1 MQTLTLR
8 LRPMPPF
15 DFELTAGYH
24 TYFQG
29 RAGAD
34 NLDGGAYRRLLD
46 MDGRLALV
54 TVRSSG
60 SVDSPEL
67 SLELCGEGL
76 TGSDGELAAEQVRWM
91 LGTEQDLAPFY
102 ALAES
107 DPALAGL
114 ARQFRGLHLPRTA
127 TLFESLTLAIL
138 GQQISASVAR
148 MMRTLLIQ
156 RFGVLYATPGE
167 ADGDGAT
174 YYAFPRP
181 EAILSSSPQEL
192 RGLKLTQRKAEYVY
206 GLASAALEPGWAELG
221 ELPDAEVVRRLTSLR
236 GVGNWTAQ
244 WALVRGLARPD
255 ALPLGDL
262 ALRRGVSRLY
272 FPSGVSAPSVTPAKV
287 GTLTD
292 AEVEAIAERWRPWRS
307 YAITCLFAAMRTG
320 MV

>member
-1 MQTLTLR
+1 MPTITLHLQPT
-8 LRPMPPF
+8 PPF

-24 TYFQG
+24 TYFQA
-29 RAGAD
+29 RSGAD
-34 NLDGGAYRRLLD
+34 NLDAGVYRRLLD
-46 MDGRLALV
+46 LEGRLLLV
-54 TVRSSG
+54 SVRSAG

-67 SLELCGEGL
+67 VIELRGEGL
-76 TGSDGELAAEQVRWM
+76 SDADGEVAAAQVRWM
-91 LGTEQDLAPFY
+91 LGTDQELAPLY

-127 TLFESLTLAIL
+127 TLFEALTVAIL

-148 MMRTLLIQ
+148 TMRTLLIE
-156 RFGVLYATPGE
+156 RYGTRAEF
-167 ADGDGAT
+167 DGAT

-181 EAILSSSPQEL
+181 EAVLSALPEEL
-192 RGLKLTQRKAEYVY
+192 RELKLSRSKAEYVRVIA
-206 GLASAALEPGWAELG
+206 GAALEPGWDELY
-221 ELPDAEVVRRLTSLR
+221 ELPDDEVVRRLTALR

-262 ALRRGVSRLY
+262 ALRRGVSRLWRD
-272 FPSGVSAPSVTPAKV
+272 GATV
-287 GTLTD
+287 TD
-292 AEVEAIAERWRPWRS
+292 AEVKTIAERWRPWRS
-307 YAITCLFAAMRTG
+307 YATAYLFAALRTG

>member
-1 MQTLTLR
+1 MPTINLH

-24 TYFQG
+24 AYFQA
-29 RAGAD
+29 RSGAD
-34 NLDGGAYRRLLD
+34 NVEGGVYRRLLD
-46 MDGRLALV
+46 LDGRLVLV
-54 TVRSSG
+54 TVRSTG

-67 SLELCGEGL
+67 AIELRGEGL
-76 TGSDGELAAEQVRWM
+76 TDADGEVAVAQVRWM
-91 LGTEQDLAPFY
+91 LGTDQELASFY

-107 DPALAGL
+107 DLALAGL

-127 TLFESLTLAIL
+127 TLFEALVLAIL

-148 MMRTLLIQ
+148 TMRTLLIE
-156 RFGVLYATPGE
+156 RYGARAEF
-167 ADGDGAT
+167 DGAT

-181 EAILSSSPQEL
+181 EAVLSALPEEL
-192 RGLKLTQRKAEYVY
+192 RELKLSRSKAEYVRVIA
-206 GLASAALEPGWAELG
+206 GAALEPGWDELY
-221 ELPDAEVVRRLTSLR
+221 ELPDDEVVRRMTALR

-262 ALRRGVSRLY
+262 ALRRGVSRLWRD
-272 FPSGVSAPSVTPAKV
+272 GATV
-287 GTLTD
+287 TD
-292 AEVEAIAERWRPWRS
+292 AEVKTIAERWRPWRS
-307 YAITCLFAAMRTG
+307 YATAYLFAALRTG

>member
-1 MQTLTLR
+1 MPTINLH

-24 TYFQG
+24 AYFQA
-29 RAGAD
+29 RSGAD
-34 NLDGGAYRRLLD
+34 NVEGGVYRRLLD
-46 MDGRLALV
+46 LDGRLVLV
-54 TVRSSG
+54 TVRSTG

-67 SLELCGEGL
+67 AIELRGEGL
-76 TGSDGELAAEQVRWM
+76 TDADGEVAVAQVRWM
-91 LGTEQDLAPFY
+91 LGTDQELASFY

-107 DPALAGL
+107 DLALAGL

-127 TLFESLTLAIL
+127 TLFEALTVAIL

-148 MMRTLLIQ
+148 TMRTLLIE
-156 RFGVLYATPGE
+156 RYGTRAEF
-167 ADGDGAT
+167 DGAT

-181 EAILSSSPQEL
+181 EAVLSALPEEL
-192 RGLKLTQRKAEYVY
+192 RELKLSRSKAEYVRVIA
-206 GLASAALEPGWAELG
+206 GAALEPGWDELY
-221 ELPDAEVVRRLTSLR
+221 ELPDDEVVRRLTALR

-262 ALRRGVSRLY
+262 ALRRGVSRLWRD
-272 FPSGVSAPSVTPAKV
+272 GETV
-287 GTLTD
+287 TD
-292 AEVEAIAERWRPWRS
+292 AEVKTIAERWRPWRS
-307 YAITCLFAAMRTG
+307 YATAYLFAALRTG